1 MTNVFLFGT
10 LCWAELLRLVAG
22 ATCPSGVAAELPG
35 YHVSWA
41 KGQAFPAIH
50 AKAGSGAPG
59 MLLRGCDAQVLARM
73 DHYESGFGYK
83 LHPVSVMVAGRSVQA
98 QVYLPPDGLAAG
110 SEWSLTDW
118 QEAYGAL
125 ALEAAWE
132 VMAVIGQMSPAQ
144 LARAYPMMRVRAD
157 ARLKARS
164 DPAPQSP
171 SGLSRSDVVVH
182 EHSQPYTKF
191 FALQQ
196 ADLRVPRFDGAG
208 SERVER
214 AAFIGTDAAIVLPY
228 DPKTD
233 QVLLV
238 EQFRFGPFVRADAHP
253 WLMEPVAGRID
264 AGETAQAAAIRE
276 SFEEAG
282 LQITDLHKVH
292 SGYSSPGCSS
302 EYFHIFVGLADI
314 GDGAAILSGLP
325 EESEDIQGHV
335 LSFDDFYHRLTTHQ
349 LPVVPLAL
357 AGYWL
362 AQNRDSLRKN
372 S

>member
-1 MTNVFLFGT
+1 MTHVFLFGT
-10 LCWAELLRLVAG
+10 LCWPDLLDLVGGASCRAG
-22 ATCPSGVAAELPG
+22 EEAELPG
-35 YHVSWA
+35 YHVTWA
-41 KGQAFPAIH
+41 KGQPFPAIH
-50 AKAGSGAPG
+50 PKAGCQARGI
-59 MLLRGCDAQVLARM
+59 LLRGCDGQVLARM

-83 LHPVSVMVAGRSVQA
+83 LHPVTVMAAGGSVQA
-98 QVYLPPDGLAAG
+98 QVYLPPDGLEPG
-110 SEWSLTDW
+110 PEWSLTDW
-118 QEAYGAL
+118 QAAHGAL

-132 VMAVIGQMSPAQ
+132 VMAVMGQMSPAE
-144 LARAYPMMRVRAD
+144 LAEAYPMMRVRAD

-164 DPAPQSP
+164 DPAPPSP
-171 SGLSRSDVVVH
+171 SGLSRADVVVH
-182 EHSQPYTKF
+182 GHSQPYTKF

-196 ADLRVPRFDGAG
+196 AELSVPRFDGAG
-208 SERVER
+208 SERVDR
-214 AAFIGTDAAIVLPY
+214 AAFVGTDAAIVLPY

-233 QVLLV
+233 RVLLV

-264 AGETAQAAAIRE
+264 AGETPEGAAIRE

-282 LQITDLHKVH
+282 LKIGDLHRVH

-314 GDGAAILSGLP
+314 GDGAAILSGLQD
-325 EESEDIQGHV
+325 ESEDIQGHI

-362 AQNRDSLRKN
+362 AQNRDMLRKN